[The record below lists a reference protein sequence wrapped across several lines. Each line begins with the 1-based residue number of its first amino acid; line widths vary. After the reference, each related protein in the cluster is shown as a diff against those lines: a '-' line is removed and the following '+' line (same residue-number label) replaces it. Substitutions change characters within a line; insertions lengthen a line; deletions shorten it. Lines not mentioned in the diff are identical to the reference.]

1 MVFVHESV
9 IEASVEAVFAFH
21 EHPDA
26 LRHLLPPWETVRNV
40 HPAPSL
46 DVGAVARLQQR
57 VGPLWIDIEAEHVA
71 YEKNALFVDEM
82 RRGPFAVWRH
92 EHRFEPHARGCRL
105 VDAIEY
111 EPPLG
116 LLGRL
121 VAPLAIVPRLRK
133 MFEYRHRVTAEA
145 LQGSNGLR
153 DAGA

>member
-1 MVFVHESV
+1 
-9 IEASVEAVFAFH
+9 
-21 EHPDA
+21 
-26 LRHLLPPWETVRNV
+26 
-40 HPAPSL
+40 
-46 DVGAVARLQQR
+46 
-57 VGPLWIDIEAEHVA
+57 
-71 YEKNALFVDEM
+71 M